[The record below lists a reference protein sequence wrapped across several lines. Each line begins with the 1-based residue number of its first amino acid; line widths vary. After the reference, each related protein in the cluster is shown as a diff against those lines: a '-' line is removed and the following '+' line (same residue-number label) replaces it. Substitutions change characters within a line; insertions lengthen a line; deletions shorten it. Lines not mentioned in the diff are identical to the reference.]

1 MATRYNIKTS
11 QIILT
16 TEWLELTATGS
27 LHTSMLVYNP
37 EADVHIVRGHDVP
50 TEDNYY
56 LMPKG
61 STIEFDLAAIGKTW
75 MRATTTSKIYQMG
88 S

>member
-1 MATRYNIKTS
+1 MATRYNIKTD
-11 QIILT
+11 QLTLT
-16 TEWLELTATGS
+16 TEWLDITSVDT

-50 TEDNYY
+50 TENNFY
-56 LMPKG
+56 LMPRG
-61 STIEFDLAAIGKTW
+61 STIEFDLAATGKTF
-75 MRATTTSKIYQMG
+75 MRATTTSKIYKMG